1 MEDLYI
7 SIDTQQKQLL
17 EYFYKILFDDVKY
30 FVPPNI
36 KKNLIQLYLL
46 HEFL

>member
-7 SIDTQQKQLL
+7 STQNKKQLL